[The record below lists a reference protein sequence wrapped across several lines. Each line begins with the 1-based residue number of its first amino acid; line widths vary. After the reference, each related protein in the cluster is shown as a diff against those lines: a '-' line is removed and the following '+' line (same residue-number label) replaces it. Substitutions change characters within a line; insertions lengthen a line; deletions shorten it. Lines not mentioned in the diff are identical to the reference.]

1 MPKSLTDII
10 PPSRRRAMEG
20 GTTPPP
26 SYTPPQMSGG
36 REKKRFPMKW
46 VIAAVVVV
54 VASIGVLF
62 AFGGAKVEATPTMR
76 TATVSGEFSATP
88 SAGELPFQVVSVE
101 KIGSKEVKAEGTET
115 ANVPAQGTITIYNAQ
130 DKVQEL
136 INNTRFETPEGLI
149 FRIRESVKVPAGS
162 TATPGEL
169 KVTVYADAGGN
180 SYNIGPSTFAVPGLR
195 GSATYDL
202 VYGRSTEPMTGGFT
216 GERPSLPEAARQSQ
230 YQSMQTGLE
239 ADLRADISAQV
250 PEGYVLLPGALFFS
264 YVPQPDA
271 AGKSDAVNLQLAG
284 TASAYVMPK
293 EALARA
299 IAFRSLGVYG
309 GQPVTLYNWDN
320 LTLTPTGV
328 PAGTDTFAFTLGG
341 EAAIAW
347 IVDPAEIAGAIAGK
361 SRDAA
366 RTILAGF
373 SELEEAR
380 LVLRPFWATT
390 MPADPA
396 DIQVEVLAPK
406 QGEN

>member
-1 MPKSLTDII
+1 MPKTLTDII

-26 SYTPPQMSGG
+26 YMPPQTPPKE
-36 REKKRFPMKW
+36 RRRFPMRW
-46 VIAAVVVV
+46 VVAAAVVVI
-54 VASIGVLF
+54 ASVGVLF
-62 AFGGAKVEATPTMR
+62 AFGGAKVEVTPTMK
-76 TATVSGEFSATP
+76 TATVSGEFTATP
-88 SAGELPFQVVSVE
+88 SAGDLPFQIVTVE

-136 INNTRFETPEGLI
+136 INNTRFQTAEGLI
-149 FRIRESVKVPAGS
+149 FRIHESVKVPAGS
-162 TATPGEL
+162 TAAPGEL

-180 SYNIGPSTFAVPGLR
+180 SYNIGPSTFSVPGLK

-202 VYGRSTEPMTGGFT
+202 VYARSTEPMTGGFT
-216 GERPSLPEAARQSQ
+216 GERPSIAEAARQSQ
-230 YQSMQTGLE
+230 YQSMQAGLE
-239 ADLRADISAQV
+239 SDLRADIGTQV

-271 AGKSDAVNLQLAG
+271 TGKSDVVSLQLAG
-284 TASAYVMPK
+284 TATAYVMPK

-309 GQPVTLYNWDN
+309 GQPVTLQTSEG

-328 PAGTDTFAFTLGG
+328 PSGTDAFAFTLNG
-341 EAAIAW
+341 EADIAW
-347 IVDPAEIAGAIAGK
+347 IVDPAEVAGAIAGK

-373 SELEEAR
+373 SELEEAK
-380 LVLRPFWATT
+380 LILRPFWAST

-396 DIQVEVLAPK
+396 AIEIEVLAPK
-406 QGEN
+406 KGEN

>member
-1 MPKSLTDII
+1 
-10 PPSRRRAMEG
+10 MEG
-20 GTTPPP
+20 GMTPPP
-26 SYTPPQMSGG
+26 YTPPQAPM
-36 REKKRFPMKW
+36 REKKQFPMRW
-46 VIAAVVVV
+46 VVVAAVVAVG
-54 VASIGVLF
+54 SIGVLF
-62 AFGGAKVEATPTMR
+62 AFGGAKVEATPTMK
-76 TATVSGEFSATP
+76 TATVSGEFTATP
-88 SAGELPFQVVSVE
+88 SAGDLPFQVVTVE

-115 ANVPAQGTITIYNAQ
+115 ANVPAQGTVTIYNAQ
-130 DKVQEL
+130 NKVQEL

-149 FRIRESVKVPAGS
+149 FRIHESIKVPAGS

-169 KVTVYADAGGN
+169 KVTVYADAGG
-180 SYNIGPSTFAVPGLR
+180 STYNIGPSTFGIPGLK

-202 VYGRSTEPMTGGFT
+202 VYARSTEPMTGGFT
-216 GERPSLPEAARQSQ
+216 GERPSIAEAARQSQ
-230 YQSMQTGLE
+230 YQGMQAGLE
-239 ADLRADISAQV
+239 SDLRGDIGSQV

-271 AGKSDAVNLQLAG
+271 SGKSDVVSLQLAG
-284 TASAYVMPK
+284 TATAYVLPK

-309 GQPVTLYNWDN
+309 GQPVTLQSSEG

-328 PAGTDTFAFTLGG
+328 PSGTDSFAFTLSG
-341 EAAIAW
+341 EADIAW
-347 IVDPAEIAGAIAGK
+347 IVDPSEIAGAIAGK

-366 RTILAGF
+366 KTILAGF

-380 LVLRPFWATT
+380 LVLRPFWAST

-406 QGEN
+406 KGEN